1 MKKDM
6 TSNWFVLYSAFRLIA
21 METKWFVLTMLSSII
36 FFFTPLFLAMV
47 TREIFDTLSGTPNY
61 SFSIST
67 LIWAIPIGY
76 AIEMITEMTFSLF
89 VHKFNLSNTI
99 LLRKNMLSGVLQ
111 QPGADALLKSPGE
124 AISRFRGDI
133 ESIVWFTSL
142 IADISAFMLFAI
154 TAFFLMISINVE
166 VTIITFVPFIAVVM
180 IINLSSRWIIKYND
194 RSRSAAGRVTG
205 AVGESFGA
213 IQAIKVASAEE
224 HVFEHFREL
233 NDKRRIAAVKDT
245 SLQAAIRSFG
255 QVIVSIGTGVIL
267 LIAAT
272 LMQSGEFTI
281 GDFTLFVFLLGW
293 LTGFITFLG
302 EFLAWF
308 QRNRVSFARILMIM
322 QGTSG
327 SPTDTALLQETP
339 LYLNQDY
346 PKIPALEHKDSF
358 KTLEV
363 RNLRYRYRD
372 SENGIS
378 DVNLK
383 FERGSFNVIIGRVG
397 SGKTTL
403 LRAILGLLPAEGEVL
418 WNGEKIDPQ
427 SFMKPP
433 RVAYTSQVP
442 TLFSESISKNILM
455 GLPSESVDIQ
465 KAIST
470 AVIDDE
476 IKEFEQGVDTMV
488 GPRGVRLSGGQRHRL
503 AAARMFVREP
513 EILCFDDLS
522 SALDVDTE
530 EKLWEG
536 LFEQPGKT
544 FIVTSH
550 RKFVL
555 QRADRIIII
564 DNGRVV
570 DQGTLKEL
578 LDRSELMNAL
588 WKGKMIE
595 SKMNS
600 EKPQ

>member
-36 FFFTPLFLAMV
+36 FFFSPLFLAMV

-89 VHKFNLSNTI
+89 VHKFNLSNAI
-99 LLRKNMLSGVLQ
+99 LLRKNMLSGVLL

-142 IADISAFMLFAI
+142 IADISAFMVFAF
-154 TAFFLMISINVE
+154 TAFFLMININVE
-166 VTIITFVPFIAVVM
+166 VTIITFVPFIAVVT

-233 NDKRRIAAVKDT
+233 NDKRRRAAVKDT

-308 QRNRVSFARILMIM
+308 QRNRVSFARTLMIM

-339 LYLNQDY
+339 LYLDQDY

-383 FERGSFNVIIGRVG
+383 FERESFNVIIGRVG

-403 LRAILGLLPAEGEVL
+403 LRTILGLLPAEGEVL

-442 TLFSESISKNILM
+442 TLFSESISENILM

-476 IKEFEQGVDTMV
+476 ITEFEQGVDTMV

-588 WKGKMIE
+588 WKGRMIE
-595 SKMNS
+595 SKVNS